1 MSIRIKGKK
10 ILKIEKKS
18 IEKNKIRFY
27 YYIGS
32 ISSILILVILLS
44 IIYSRSLN
52 HEYLKKIDQLSSGII
67 REKKQFLRNAVERT
81 IFSIKTERELVQK
94 ISVPQNLTPKQIDE
108 LSIERVSSR
117 IRNLRLI
124 NNGYLWV
131 NRIIDYQGGDKY
143 AIRQIH
149 PNLPNT
155 EGDWLSTKTTD
166 IQGKKPYEIELN
178 GIKKDGE
185 IFFKYYFKKFNSE
198 KIAHKMSFAKLYK
211 PWNWVVATGV
221 YLDDVDQL
229 IQSETR
235 EMEKTLMTQRM
246 YSFLIAAFLILFS
259 SLILVR
265 FEKRISRLISSY
277 EKDTDDYTN
286 NLLNEKEKTELVL
299 AEIKQLKGLLP
310 ICAHCKKIRDDK
322 GYWNQI
328 EGYIQKHSEA
338 SFSHS
343 MCPECSDELHGKE
356 DWYIEMKNERSQ
368 KK

>member
-1 MSIRIKGKK
+1 
-10 ILKIEKKS
+10 LKIEKKS

-52 HEYLKKIDQLSSGII
+52 NEYLKKIDQLSSGII

-81 IFSIKTERELVQK
+81 IFFIKTERELVQK
-94 ISVPQNLTPKQIDE
+94 MSVSENLTPQQIDE
-108 LSIERVSSR
+108 LSIERISSR

-124 NNGYLWV
+124 DNGYLWV
-131 NRIIDYQGGDKY
+131 NRIVDYKGGDKY

-166 IQGKKPYEIELN
+166 IMGNKPYEIELN

-185 IFFKYYFKKFNSE
+185 IFFEYYFKKLDSE
-198 KIAHKMSFAKLYK
+198 KIAHKMSFAKLYA
-211 PWNWVVATGV
+211 PWNWIVVTGV

-229 IQSETR
+229 IQAQTED
-235 EMEKTLMTQRM
+235 MEKTLKIQRM
-246 YSFLIAAFLILFS
+246 YSFFIAAVIMLFS
-259 SLILVR
+259 SLILIR
-265 FEKRISRLISSY
+265 FEKQISRLISSY
-277 EKDTDDYTN
+277 EKDIDNYTS
-286 NLLNEKEKTELVL
+286 NLLREKEKIEIAL

-310 ICAHCKKIRDDK
+310 ICAQCKKIRDDK

-328 EGYIQKHSEA
+328 EGYIQKHSDA
-338 SFSHS
+338 KFSHGI
-343 MCPECSDELHGKE
+343 CPECSDELYGKE
-356 DWYIEMKNERSQ
+356 DWYIEMKKEQNE

>member
-1 MSIRIKGKK
+1 MK
-10 ILKIEKKS
+10 IGNIS

-44 IIYSRSLN
+44 MIYSRSLN
-52 HEYLKKIDQLSSGII
+52 NEYLKKIDQLSSGII

-94 ISVPQNLTPKQIDE
+94 ISVPKNLTPKLIEE
-108 LSIERVSSR
+108 LSIKRVSSR

-124 NNGYLWV
+124 DDGYVWV
-131 NRIIDYQGGDKY
+131 NRIVDYKGGDKY

-155 EGDWLSTKTTD
+155 EGDWLSTETTD
-166 IQGKKPYEIELN
+166 IMGYKPYEIELN

-185 IFFKYYFKKFNSE
+185 IFFEYYFKKLGSE
-198 KIAHKMSFAKLYK
+198 KIAHKMSFAKLYE
-211 PWNWVVATGV
+211 PWNWIVATGV

-229 IQSETR
+229 IQSETVD
-235 EMEKTLMTQRM
+235 MKKTLKIQRM
-246 YSFLIAAFLILFS
+246 YSFFIAAVIMLFS
-259 SLILVR
+259 SLILIR
-265 FEKRISRLISSY
+265 FEKQISHLISSY
-277 EKDTDDYTN
+277 EKDIDKYTS
-286 NLLNEKEKTELVL
+286 NLLREKEKTEIAL

-310 ICAHCKKIRDDK
+310 ICSYCKKIRDDK

-328 EGYIQKHSEA
+328 EGYIQEHSDA
-338 SFSHS
+338 KFSHGI
-343 MCPECSDELHGKE
+343 CTECSDKLYGNE
-356 DWYIEMKNERSQ
+356 DWYIEMK
-368 KK
+368 KKKNK